1 MWLVP
6 PSRKFSLLSLKAVNN
21 FIPSGTATLC
31 GCLRCCRGSR
41 ALLGELGKS
50 QTETSLVMVEPKGLS
65 HGLLPL
71 TSRVRKGTARCDA
84 HVSLDT
90 GSAVPPAR
98 GCPQEMTE
106 ETLLLHLVAVEQSWD
121 GDSTGMEPAGERPG
135 ERRQRVGCAPPEPP
149 VPAQPCPGGLLCLAI
164 GSLRPQEF
172 VPSWEAAGEVWR
184 DGVVPGRAEGGS
196 GGAGGRRWPGFHGEG
211 VAVGAGYRWCGD
223 SRSIQAVS

>member
-21 FIPSGTATLC
+21 FIPSGTATLS

-50 QTETSLVMVEPKGLS
+50 QTETSLVMVEPKELS

-71 TSRVRKGTARCDA
+71 TSRVRKGTARCDP

-135 ERRQRVGCAPPEPP
+135 ERRQCVGCAPPEPP
-149 VPAQPCPGGLLCLAI
+149 SQHSWGFALLGHRLLAATGVCTLLGSSWRGLA
-164 GSLRPQEF
+164 
-172 VPSWEAAGEVWR
+172 V
-184 DGVVPGRAEGGS
+184 
-196 GGAGGRRWPGFHGEG
+196 RRGTGQG
-211 VAVGAGYRWCGD
+211 
-223 SRSIQAVS
+223 